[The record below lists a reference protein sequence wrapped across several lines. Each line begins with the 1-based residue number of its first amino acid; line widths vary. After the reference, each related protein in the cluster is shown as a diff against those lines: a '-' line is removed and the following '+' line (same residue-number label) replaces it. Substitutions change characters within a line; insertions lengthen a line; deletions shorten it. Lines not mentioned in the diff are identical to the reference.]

1 MARIIRSRRF
11 EPVALL
17 LICVGI
23 FFAFFADLRTHYAW
37 LLAPTLVL
45 GFHMALARIDQESGT
60 QGFLKV
66 AGISAVLFAGFY
78 DLFDLLI
85 GPDRP
90 LWVITPVAVV
100 AAWAGMLALAS
111 SVDDEDDD

>member
-1 MARIIRSRRF
+1 
-11 EPVALL
+11 
-17 LICVGI
+17 
-23 FFAFFADLRTHYAW
+23 
-37 LLAPTLVL
+37 
-45 GFHMALARIDQESGT
+45 MALARIDQESGT